1 MVWYGMVWYGMNER
15 MNEWMNVC
23 MYVCMYVYVYVCV
36 CVCMCMYVYVCVCM
50 CMYVYV
56 CVCMCMYVY
65 VYVYVDV
72 EPLYGQKRPR
82 TILLCAVHDSCELV
96 RLQEIIHFFHK
107 TACQLLQHFH
117 LQQAVSIGD
126 STVTKCERADSG
138 RPTCEQRI
146 LAQGLREEYFP
157 FRNIVSISSQP

>member
-1 MVWYGMVWYGMNER
+1 MVWYGMEW

-23 MYVCMYVYVYVCV
+23 MYVCMYVCTYVRMYVCMY
-36 CVCMCMYVYVCVCM
+36 VCMYMYVYVCVCM

-56 CVCMCMYVY
+56 CVCICICRCRTAI
-65 VYVYVDV
+65 
-72 EPLYGQKRPR
+72 RPR

-96 RLQEIIHFFHK
+96 RLQEIIHFFDK

>member
-1 MVWYGMVWYGMNER
+1 MYVCVCVS
-15 MNEWMNVC
+15 VC
-23 MYVCMYVYVYVCV
+23 MYVCMYVYICPYVSIYLSM
-36 CVCMCMYVYVCVCM
+36 CMCMYMSICICI
-50 CMYVYV
+50 CR
-56 CVCMCMYVY
+56 CRTAI
-65 VYVYVDV
+65 
-72 EPLYGQKRPR
+72 RPR

-96 RLQEIIHFFHK
+96 RLQEIIHFFDK

-138 RPTCEQRI
+138 RPTCEQWI

-157 FRNIVSISSQP
+157 FLNIVSISSQP